1 MTTTVTLP
9 TTPEPYQGTGLLPAD
24 FYSYEELLSDSEREK
39 IHRIREF
46 LRTEATPIVDE
57 FWARAEFPFQLVK
70 GFAKLGLLDWA
81 DPDSTEPKPSELLTG
96 ITALEM
102 AHADPSLS
110 VFFGVHSGL
119 AMGSI
124 YTCGSEEQKRRWL
137 PAMSRFEKI
146 GAFALTEPHGGS
158 DVAGGM
164 ETTARREGD
173 EWVLNGA
180 KRWIGNATFADVV
193 VVWARDV
200 ETNRVLGFVVEKGTP
215 GFHRDQDQ
223 KQDRAAD
230 RAERRHRARGV
241 PGSGSQPAAEREVV
255 QGHRRDSAPDP

>member
-9 TTPEPYQGTGLLPAD
+9 RTPQPYLEHGLLPAD

-39 IHRIREF
+39 VARIREF
-46 LRTEATPIVDE
+46 FRTEAAPIVEDY
-57 FWARAEFPFQLVK
+57 WARAEFPHELVK

-81 DPDSTEPKPSELLTG
+81 DPDSSEPAPSNLMTG

-124 YTCGSEEQKRRWL
+124 LTCGSEDQKRRWL

-164 ETTARREGD
+164 ETTA
-173 EWVLNGA
+173 
-180 KRWIGNATFADVV
+180 
-193 VVWARDV
+193 
-200 ETNRVLGFVVEKGTP
+200 P
-215 GFHRDQDQ
+215 
-223 KQDRAAD
+223 
-230 RAERRHRARGV
+230 RG
-241 PGSGSQPAAEREVV
+241 
-255 QGHRRDSAPDP
+255 

>member
-1 MTTTVTLP
+1 MSTIVTLP
-9 TTPEPYQGTGLLPAD
+9 PTHQPYLEPGQLPAD
-24 FYSYEELLSDSEREK
+24 FYNYEELLSDSEREK
-39 IHRIREF
+39 IHRIRDF
-46 LRTEATPIVDE
+46 FRTEVTPIVEDY
-57 FWARAEFPFQLVK
+57 WARAEFPFELVK

-81 DPDSTEPKPSELLTG
+81 NPDSSEPAPSNLLTG
-96 ITALEM
+96 ITAMEM

-124 YTCGSEEQKRRWL
+124 VTCGSEEQKRRWL

-180 KRWIGNATFADVV
+180 KRWIGNATFADLV

-200 ETNRVLGFVVEKGTP
+200 ETNKVLGFVVEKGTP
-215 GFHRDQDQ
+215 GFTATKIENKFALRIVQN
-223 KQDRAAD
+223 AD
-230 RAERRHRARGV
+230 IVPTRLRCSTRRSGRSSVAR
-241 PGSGSQPAAEREVV
+241 
-255 QGHRRDSAPDP
+255 SASSRWFRTCW